1 MCPVRL
7 CAVQQLTGLVHQQA
21 TFSWLIP
28 FIPYLPFQSIQDAY
42 FGLQR
47 IFKYA
52 QERVDSYLAS
62 DQDKTGTLLSG
73 YLDAK
78 TGQPK
83 DPYTPWS
90 VAIAGHGFM

>member
-1 MCPVRL
+1 
-7 CAVQQLTGLVHQQA
+7 LTIILLHQQV

-28 FIPYLPFQSIQDAY
+28 FIPYLPLKRVQDAY

-47 IFKYA
+47 VFKYA
-52 QERVDSYLAS
+52 QGRVNAYLAS
-62 DQDKTGTLLSG
+62 KGNKSGTLLSG
-73 YLDAK
+73 YLDTK

-83 DPYTPWS
+83 EPYTPWS